1 MKLELPEDRSSMG
14 VGSAG
19 GRGAGGRRKGSNRK
33 KNLGKQIELSS
44 ELGRKE
50 GSLCHPFP
58 GLSPGD
64 PFPSSDSASFA
75 THFFFF
81 FFWLTKRTFN
91 FNCSP
96 NAEPGPSLRELIWP
110 RLIIKTFLYNISFF

>member
-1 MKLELPEDRSSMG
+1 MG

-19 GRGAGGRRKGSNRK
+19 GRGARGRRKGSNRK

-44 ELGRKE
+44 ELGKKE

-64 PFPSSDSASFA
+64 PFPSSDSASLA
-75 THFFFF
+75 THFFFLF
-81 FFWLTKRTFN
+81 FLVDKADF
-91 FNCSP
+91 
-96 NAEPGPSLRELIWP
+96 
-110 RLIIKTFLYNISFF
+110 

>member
-19 GRGAGGRRKGSNRK
+19 VRGPKKGSNRK
-33 KNLGKQIELSS
+33 KNLGEQIELSS
-44 ELGRKE
+44 ELGKKE

-81 FFWLTKRTFN
+81 FF
-91 FNCSP
+91 
-96 NAEPGPSLRELIWP
+96 A
-110 RLIIKTFLYNISFF
+110 